1 MKTKLNSL
9 AALLSAAVWA
19 DGEYVEAEKE
29 AVAEV
34 ADALEIAPDE
44 LEAAVSAEVSKVSG
58 MDEEALSEY
67 LLDAGEAVDE
77 SEAGIVFEALLQV
90 VLADSELSR
99 SEVSTLLSVAEA
111 IGIEAEDAV
120 LMLADMVKT
129 EEDIE
134 IDFED

>member
-44 LEAAVSAEVSKVSG
+44 LEAAVSAEVSKISG

-111 IGIEAEDAV
+111 IGIEVEDAV

>member
-34 ADALEIAPDE
+34 ADALEIAPEE
-44 LEAAVSAEVSKVSG
+44 LEAAVSAEVSKISG

>member
-1 MKTKLNSL
+1 MKTKIDSL

-34 ADALEIAPDE
+34 ADALEIAPEE
-44 LEAAVSAEVSKVSG
+44 LEAAVSTEVSKISG

>member
-34 ADALEIAPDE
+34 ADALEIAPEE
-44 LEAAVSAEVSKVSG
+44 LEAAVSTEVSKISG

>member
-1 MKTKLNSL
+1 MKTKIDSL

-34 ADALEIAPDE
+34 ADALEIAQEE
-44 LEAAVSAEVSKVSG
+44 LEAAVSTEVSKISG

>member
-34 ADALEIAPDE
+34 ADALEIAPEE
-44 LEAAVSAEVSKVSG
+44 LEAAVSTEVSKISG

-111 IGIEAEDAV
+111 IGIEVEDAV

>member
-34 ADALEIAPDE
+34 ADALEIAPEE
-44 LEAAVSAEVSKVSG
+44 LEAAVSTEVSKISG

-111 IGIEAEDAV
+111 IGVEVEDAV

>member
-34 ADALEIAPDE
+34 ADALEIAPEE
-44 LEAAVSAEVSKVSG
+44 LEAAVSTEVSKISG
-58 MDEEALSEY
+58 MEEEALSEY

-77 SEAGIVFEALLQV
+77 SEAGLVFEALLQV

>member
-34 ADALEIAPDE
+34 ADALEIAPEE
-44 LEAAVSAEVSKVSG
+44 LEAAVSAEVSKISG

-111 IGIEAEDAV
+111 IGIEVEDAV